1 MTTSPKIT
9 SFVTAAVFAA
19 CATASAQSAEV
30 AAKQPKEKCFGV
42 AKAGEN
48 SCASA
53 NGSHTCHAQ
62 AKVSYDGQEFMDVPK
77 GTCAQMNGS
86 LKPFE
91 GANPKIKG

>member
-1 MTTSPKIT
+1 MTKSPRSIP
-9 SFVTAAVFAA
+9 FVAVAVFAA
-19 CATASAQSAEV
+19 CAVASTQAAEV
-30 AAKQPKEKCFGV
+30 APEQPKEKCFGV

-53 NGSHTCHAQ
+53 NGSHACHAQ

-77 GTCAQMNGS
+77 GSCTQMNGS

-91 GANPKIKG
+91 ANPKIKG